1 MTVLRKHLF
10 SMGFLF
16 FFSKC
21 WVVLNI
27 FVRFI
32 AQLDELERIR
42 RQQQTELE
50 ELVSSKDATGELS
63 DC

>member
-1 MTVLRKHLF
+1 VLPIFFEISVFFELF
-10 SMGFLF
+10 HSF
-16 FFSKC
+16 FFS
-21 WVVLNI
+21 
-27 FVRFI
+27 R
-32 AQLDELERIR
+32 AQIDELERIR